1 MSSDEWYLLEK
12 MVRRL
17 ADLDEQ
23 VAPVQLHEEQNA
35 AKAELHSDS
44 PSVEQLEE
52 EYKKIHSSG
61 ATEPEGASSA
71 SNTTAGEGIA

>member
-23 VAPVQLHEEQNA
+23 VAPVQLHKEQNT
-35 AKAELHSDS
+35 AKAELHPDF
-44 PSVEQLEE
+44 PSMEQLEE

-61 ATEPEGASSA
+61 ATEPEGSSSA